1 MEHISLHL
9 NTSTLNTNL
18 SSPAIM
24 TSGADGLFG
33 ALNPIICPLQ
43 HTHIPT
49 AVERG
54 DVNQNWSGVVFDD
67 DGDGQVGRSQSA

>member
-1 MEHISLHL
+1 
-9 NTSTLNTNL
+9 
-18 SSPAIM
+18 M

-33 ALNPIICPLQ
+33 ALNPIICLLK

-49 AVERG
+49 AVEGG